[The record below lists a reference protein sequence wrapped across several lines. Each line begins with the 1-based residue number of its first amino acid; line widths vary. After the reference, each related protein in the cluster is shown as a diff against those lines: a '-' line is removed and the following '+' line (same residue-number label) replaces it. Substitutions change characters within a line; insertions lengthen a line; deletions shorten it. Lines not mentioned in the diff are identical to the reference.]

1 MSFIEQIRCS
11 VSLAS
16 QLLGSK
22 ATSDVH
28 EALEFLATA
37 QEFELPGAKE
47 GVRKSLLLM
56 SSSEQAIRDLVMEIY
71 TRLYFSPVEG
81 SSDPHSVI
89 VVRNLLSLVGGA
101 NIGELASLEEML
113 HSLMKANKLT
123 DSVVQMLWSVFSGN
137 AAWARPYDVEYS
149 LMTLSMMTKVD
160 KTIVQHNLPLLLQ
173 HGFNADN
180 LVVARYSCQALLCLA
195 DRVSQTRF
203 PSDHPLFAKLTK
215 IIVASVTSNRT
226 TQWIPFSDQAIITIY
241 KLAEQPNSIV
251 EQVLL
256 DICDKA
262 FADEVVQSGV
272 DPLLLLSRLIALAGQ
287 VALQQMV
294 FLEADVRNELKRRRR
309 DQEDN
314 QEAKQKDEEVRVYMS
329 RSEEYKNF

>member
-11 VSLAS
+11 VPLAS

-37 QEFELPGAKE
+37 QEFQLPGAKE

-56 SSSEQAIRDLVMEIY
+56 SSSEQAIRDLVMDIY

-89 VVRNLLSLVGGA
+89 VARNLLSLVGGA

-113 HSLMKANKLT
+113 HSLMKAKKLT
-123 DSVVQMLWSVFSGN
+123 DSVVKILWSVFSGI
-137 AAWARPYDVEYS
+137 AAWARPCDIEYS
-149 LMTLSMMTKVD
+149 LMILSMMTKVD
-160 KTIVQHNLPLLLQ
+160 KTIAQHNLPLLLQ
-173 HGFNADN
+173 HGFNSDN

-203 PSDHPLFAKLTK
+203 PSDHSLFAKLTQ
-215 IIVASVTSNRT
+215 ILVASVTSIQT

-241 KLAEQPNSIV
+241 KLAEQPSAIV
-251 EQVLL
+251 EQILV

-272 DPLLLLSRLIALAGQ
+272 DPLLVLARLISLAGQ

-314 QEAKQKDEEVRVYMS
+314 QEAKQKDEEVRGYMN
-329 RSEEYKNF
+329 RREEY